1 MKIRIQEEP
10 SGAVVTVE
18 GSMSQDDVQ
27 IFRIKLLELVEA
39 GKTNIVIDMGA
50 VPYISSLG
58 LAVIVDIQNRL
69 NTSHGSIRVAR
80 LNPTLKNLF
89 AITNLNQK
97 IALFHD
103 VEEALNA

>member
-10 SGAVVTVE
+10 SSAVVTVE

-27 IFRIKLLELVEA
+27 IFRIKLLELMEA
-39 GKTNIVIDMGA
+39 GKTKIIIDMGA

-69 NTSHGSIRVAR
+69 NASHGNIRVAR
-80 LNPTLKNLF
+80 LNPTLKSLF
-89 AITNLNQK
+89 TITNLNQK
-97 IALFHD
+97 IALYHD
-103 VEEALNA
+103 VEEAMKA